1 MRACLTLLALC
12 LVFAMTGCSKSDTVQ
27 APTSPPPPTTPGPG
41 QKSTNGIDVCSLLTS
56 SEIQAIQGGPLK
68 DTKGSTNPQ
77 GGLNISQCYFLLPTA
92 ADSIVVTVTQKA
104 DGSNS
109 RDPKES
115 WDEIFRRDRDKDKE
129 EASKEEEGKSE
140 PPERIDGLGDE
151 AFWAPRR
158 FGGALYAIKGNI
170 YISVSVGGAGDKA
183 SRIQKSKALAEIVLK
198 RL

>member
-1 MRACLTLLALC
+1 MRACLTLLVLC
-12 LVFAMTGCSKSDTVQ
+12 LVFAILGCSKSDTAR
-27 APTSPPPPTTPGPG
+27 APSASTPSPG

-56 SEIQAIQGGPLK
+56 AEIEAIQGGPLK
-68 DTKGSTNPQ
+68 DTKASANPQ

-109 RDPKES
+109 HDPKES
-115 WDEIFRRDRDKDKE
+115 WEEIFREDKDKDKD
-129 EASKEEEGKSE
+129 ASKEEESKSQ
-140 PPERIDGLGDE
+140 PPERIEGLGDE

-158 FGGALYAIKGNI
+158 FGGALYVLKGNV

-183 SRIQKSKALAEIVLK
+183 AKIQKSKALAEIILK

>member
-1 MRACLTLLALC
+1 MRACLTLWVLY
-12 LVFAMTGCSKSDTVQ
+12 LVFAITGCSKSDTVQ
-27 APTSPPPPTTPGPG
+27 APTSPPPSTTPGPG

-68 DTKGSTNPQ
+68 DTKASSNPQ

-92 ADSIVVTVTQKA
+92 ADSIVVSVTQKT
-104 DGSNS
+104 DGPNS
-109 RDPKES
+109 QDPKQS
-115 WDEIFRRDRDKDKE
+115 WEEIFREDKDKD
-129 EASKEEEGKSE
+129 ASKEEGSKSQ
-140 PPERIDGLGDE
+140 PPERIEGLGDE

-158 FGGALYAIKGNI
+158 FGGALYALKGSV

-183 SRIQKSKALAEIVLK
+183 SRIQKSKALAELILK

>member
-1 MRACLTLLALC
+1 MRACLTLLVLYLA
-12 LVFAMTGCSKSDTVQ
+12 FAITGCSKSDMVQ
-27 APTSPPPPTTPGPG
+27 APAGPPPPTAPG

-56 SEIQAIQGGPLK
+56 SEIEAIQGGPLK
-68 DTKGSTNPQ
+68 DTKPSGNPQ

-115 WDEIFRRDRDKDKE
+115 WGEIFHGNKE
-129 EASKEEEGKSE
+129 EASKEEEGKAE
-140 PPERIDGLGDE
+140 PPEKIEGLGDE

-158 FGGALYAIKGNI
+158 FGGTLYALKGNV
-170 YISVSVGGAGDKA
+170 YISVSVGGAGDKT
-183 SRIQKSKALAEIVLK
+183 SKIQKSRALAEIILK

>member
-1 MRACLTLLALC
+1 MRACLTPLVLF
-12 LVFAMTGCSKSDTVQ
+12 LVFAITGCSKSDTVEVP
-27 APTSPPPPTTPGPG
+27 AGPPPSATPGPG
-41 QKSTNGIDVCSLLTS
+41 QKSTNGVDVCSLLTS
-56 SEIQAIQGGPLK
+56 AEIEAIQGAPLK
-68 DTKGSTNPQ
+68 DTKPSANPQ

-104 DGSNS
+104 DASNS

-115 WDEIFRRDRDKDKE
+115 WDEIFHGDKDKE
-129 EASKEEEGKSE
+129 DAAKEEEGKSE
-140 PPERIDGLGDE
+140 PPEKIEGVGDE

-158 FGGALYAIKGNI
+158 FGGALYAIKGHV

-183 SRIQKSKALAEIVLK
+183 SKIQKSKALAEIILK

>member
-1 MRACLTLLALC
+1 MRACLTPLVLS
-12 LVFAMTGCSKSDTVQ
+12 LVFAITGCSKSDTVQ
-27 APTSPPPPTTPGPG
+27 APTGAPPSATPEPG
-41 QKSTNGIDVCSLLTS
+41 QKSTNGGDVCSLLTS
-56 SEIQAIQGGPLK
+56 AEIEAIQGAPLK
-68 DTKGSTNPQ
+68 DTKASANPQ

-92 ADSIVVTVTQKA
+92 ADSIVVTVTRKA

-115 WDEIFRRDRDKDKE
+115 WDEIFRGDKDKE
-129 EASKEEEGKSE
+129 DAAKEEEGKSE
-140 PPERIDGLGDE
+140 PPEKIEGVGDE

-158 FGGALYAIKGNI
+158 FGGALYALKGHV

-183 SRIQKSKALAEIVLK
+183 SKIQKSKALAEFILK

>member
-1 MRACLTLLALC
+1 MRSCLTSLALC
-12 LVFAMTGCSKSDTVQ
+12 LVFAILGCSKPDTAQ
-27 APTSPPPPTTPGPG
+27 APAGPPPPTTPGTG

-56 SEIQAIQGGPLK
+56 AEIEAIQGGPLK
-68 DTKGSTNPQ
+68 DTKASANPQ

-92 ADSIVVTVTQKA
+92 ADSIVVTLTQKA

-109 RDPKES
+109 HDPKES
-115 WDEIFRRDRDKDKE
+115 WEEIFREDKDKD
-129 EASKEEEGKSE
+129 ASKEEESKSQ
-140 PPERIDGLGDE
+140 PPERIESLGDE

-158 FGGALYAIKGNI
+158 FGGALYVLKGNI

-183 SRIQKSKALAEIVLK
+183 AKIQKSKALAEIILK